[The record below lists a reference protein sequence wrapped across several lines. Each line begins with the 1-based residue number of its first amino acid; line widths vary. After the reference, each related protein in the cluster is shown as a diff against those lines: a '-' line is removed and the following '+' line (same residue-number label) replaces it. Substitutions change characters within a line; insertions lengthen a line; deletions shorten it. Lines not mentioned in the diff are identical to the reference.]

1 MPFRSFLFSPG
12 LSVADLK
19 CPFCHLVMRAGRQSK
34 QTIWLGILAGGIVSA
49 VGAHWAYYVQGWN
62 RGSSAGVVLAIAI
75 IVGVALTCYSW
86 IKDDYD
92 ANTNSARE

>member
-1 MPFRSFLFSPG
+1 
-12 LSVADLK
+12 
-19 CPFCHLVMRAGRQSK
+19 MRAGRQSK